1 MVSQR
6 FLDKRVIITGALGG
20 IGFATAERFAA
31 EGAKL
36 MLVDLLSDDG
46 SATERLRGAGAPQVA
61 TAACDIAEEEQVA
74 AVVER
79 TQAELGGLDVIVNVA
94 GMMIYKPIAEL
105 TGADWRRVLDVNLFG
120 AAFFTTQAL
129 RHMADGGAIVN
140 VASIHA
146 RQTSTLVAPYA
157 AAKAALESLTRS
169 ASIEGRVRNI
179 RVNAVLPGAVDTA
192 MLRSSP
198 VIQSGAEK
206 IDAAEVGLPAD
217 IAATIAFLA
226 SDDARFVTG
235 ASVLVDG
242 GRLAKL

>member
-6 FLDKRVIITGALGG
+6 FLDKHVIITGALGG

-46 SATERLRGAGAPQVA
+46 SAAERLRSAGAPQVA

-105 TGADWRRVLDVNLFG
+105 TGADWRRILDVNLLG

-129 RHMADGGAIVN
+129 RHMAGGG
-140 VASIHA
+140 
-146 RQTSTLVAPYA
+146 PA
-157 AAKAALESLTRS
+157 AA
-169 ASIEGRVRNI
+169 
-179 RVNAVLPGAVDTA
+179 P
-192 MLRSSP
+192 
-198 VIQSGAEK
+198 
-206 IDAAEVGLPAD
+206 
-217 IAATIAFLA
+217 
-226 SDDARFVTG
+226 
-235 ASVLVDG
+235 
-242 GRLAKL
+242 